1 MEADY
6 EIRKGL
12 HSYVFISLRK
22 THLFAKCNLIDRDT
36 IMKQKGRRNNCKK
49 KVLGEARRDGIQD
62 KNRIV

>member
-12 HSYVFISLRK
+12 HSYAFISLRK
-22 THLFAKCNLIDRDT
+22 TRLFAKCNLIDRDT

-49 KVLGEARRDGIQD
+49 KVLGGSKKGWNPGQ
-62 KNRIV
+62 K